1 MESQNSDKIL
11 AVQRMQDFIA
21 AHICRPITLH
31 DLGKAAGYSPW
42 HSARLFREWTGQ
54 APFDYIRSLRLSHA
68 AFRLQNTD
76 ERIVDVAFDFVFDS
90 HEGFTRAF
98 SKAFGQSPKAF
109 RQQPQPVRLF
119 LPDQVRKRLPTTQ
132 KGETIMS
139 DQIKSSAIF
148 VQVVDRPARKLIL
161 RRGIKA
167 TDYYEY
173 CEEVGCEIWD
183 ALSAVKDALYEPIGM
198 WLPDHLIKPGTSQYT
213 QGVEVPADYSGP
225 VPDNCDMIDLPPCK
239 MMVFQGEPYEDEQ
252 YEDAISQVWEKM
264 KAYQP
269 ELYGFR
275 WADEDGPRFQMA
287 PMGYRG
293 YIEGRPVRSLV

>member
-21 AHICRPITLH
+21 AHICCPITLH

-109 RQQPQPVRLF
+109 RLQPQPVRLF
-119 LPDQVRKRLPTTQ
+119 LPDQVRKRLPKTQ
-132 KGETIMS
+132 KGEPIMS

-183 ALSAVKDALYEPIGM
+183 VLSAVQDALYEPIGM
-198 WLPDHLIKPGTSQYT
+198 WLPDHLIKSGT
-213 QGVEVPADYSGP
+213 
-225 VPDNCDMIDLPPCK
+225 
-239 MMVFQGEPYEDEQ
+239 
-252 YEDAISQVWEKM
+252 
-264 KAYQP
+264 
-269 ELYGFR
+269 
-275 WADEDGPRFQMA
+275 
-287 PMGYRG
+287 
-293 YIEGRPVRSLV
+293 